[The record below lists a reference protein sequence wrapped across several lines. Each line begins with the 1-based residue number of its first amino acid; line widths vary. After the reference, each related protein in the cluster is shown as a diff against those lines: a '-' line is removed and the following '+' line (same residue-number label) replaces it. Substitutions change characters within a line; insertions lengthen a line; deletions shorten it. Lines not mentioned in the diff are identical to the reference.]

1 MKLWSSPTVGIIRTS
16 IHHPENHWTL
26 LWRGLTLHTK
36 VLGSPNHHFWD
47 PMILRASN
55 FHSLSLNK
63 FNQNI
68 RWSLVERFTFTT
80 LHWTDV
86 KQVIY
91 QIGRTSF
98 FCEMSSELKT
108 TCWISLNFVD
118 EQKTIEL
125 EIWDVGPVPFL
136 KTLLKHIG
144 TLRSA
149 NMTIGHWAHHRVLR
163 EWSRL
168 CQLPVVEVG
177 TSQEIIVEGT
187 FFQKFP
193 SWWFQIQAKW
203 KHIHKSNWF
212 GSQITRGGKK
222 KLPPS

>member
-125 EIWDVGPVPFL
+125 EIWDEL
-136 KTLLKHIG
+136 EKCNYDHRTL
-144 TLRSA
+144 S
-149 NMTIGHWAHHRVLR
+149 
-163 EWSRL
+163 
-168 CQLPVVEVG
+168 
-177 TSQEIIVEGT
+177 TSQGATGVESAVSAT
-187 FFQKFP
+187 CC
-193 SWWFQIQAKW
+193 
-203 KHIHKSNWF
+203 
-212 GSQITRGGKK
+212 RGRNISRDHSGRD
-222 KLPPS
+222 LFSEVS